1 MSAMIGNPFRR
12 AVVLAA
18 ATVLTVAACGDDDAG
33 DDGASG
39 EAFCDAMA
47 EVQGD
52 LGSLSTSDPASLDS
66 VVERLRQVEP
76 PAEIAEAYQGVVDGY
91 AAMAE
96 DGGLTD
102 PAAQDRLVEAQEH
115 LTHLS
120 EYLAENCGVPA
131 PAGGG

>member
-1 MSAMIGNPFRR
+1 MIGNPFRR

-18 ATVLTVAACGDDDAG
+18 ATVLTVACGD

-39 EAFCDAMA
+39 EAFCDEMA

-115 LTHLS
+115 LTQLS
-120 EYLAENCGVPA
+120 EYLAENCDVPA

>member
-18 ATVLTVAACGDDDAG
+18 APVLTAAACGDDAG

-39 EAFCDAMA
+39 EAFCDEMA

-120 EYLAENCGVPA
+120 EYLAENCDVPA

>member
-18 ATVLTVAACGDDDAG
+18 ATVLTVACGD

-39 EAFCDAMA
+39 EAFCDEMA

>member
-1 MSAMIGNPFRR
+1 MIGNPFRR

-18 ATVLTVAACGDDDAG
+18 TAALTVAGCGGDDDG
-33 DDGASG
+33 DDTASG
-39 EAFCDAMA
+39 DAFCDEMV
-47 EVQGD
+47 ELQGD
-52 LGSLSTSDPASLDS
+52 LGSLSTSDPAGLDS
-66 VVERLRQVEP
+66 VVERLQQVEP
-76 PAEIAEAYQGVVDGY
+76 PAEIAEAYMGVVDGY

-120 EYLAENCGVPA
+120 EYLAENCDVPA
-131 PAGGG
+131 PDGGG